1 MIKISDAALNLL
13 EILLVGIVLANL
25 YKVIYC
31 RYLVYRKKSLEKK
44 KKRLMRELLRYE
56 YLNGVD
62 RNEKGMGR

>member
-1 MIKISDAALNLL
+1 MINISDSELNLL
-13 EILLVGIVLANL
+13 EILLVGIILANV

-31 RYLVYRKKSLEKK
+31 KYLVYRKKRLEKK

-62 RNEKGMGR
+62 KNGKGMGR